1 VLLFTAD
8 RRAVMVSDAV
18 AYFLAA
24 PVGDGHEG
32 MVGKR
37 LEEIFAPESALGAA
51 VLGAFAEGGQVSAQ
65 GVTLEDGRQVQ
76 ISLDRIDDGLGGGGN
91 MGTLLTLRD
100 MESAAQ
106 LGQELEVARRL
117 AAIGKLTAG
126 VGHEVKNPINAMV
139 VHLELLRGK
148 LTPGGQEAFVGAQRH
163 VDILSGEMQRLDRV
177 VQTLA
182 DFSRPMELHLRE
194 HDLRQVVGVVM
205 ELTAAE
211 MEEHGVRPTV
221 EAPHEPMTVRADAE
235 LMQQALLNLLL
246 NAMQAMPS
254 GGALRV
260 TMRREHQFAVVE
272 VADEGEGIPAE
283 LLPRIFELYFT
294 TKPKGSGIGLAM
306 TYRILQLHGG
316 AMEVRSNADAN
327 SLERGTVF
335 TFRLPLA
342 AGAGVEGRKVV
353 AGVTSHKAVEE
364 QV

>member
-1 VLLFTAD
+1 
-8 RRAVMVSDAV
+8 
-18 AYFLAA
+18 
-24 PVGDGHEG
+24 
-32 MVGKR
+32 
-37 LEEIFAPESALGAA
+37 
-51 VLGAFAEGGQVSAQ
+51 
-65 GVTLEDGRQVQ
+65 
-76 ISLDRIDDGLGGGGN
+76 

-148 LTPGGQEAFVGAQRH
+148 LAPGGTEAFAGAQRH
-163 VDILSGEMQRLDRV
+163 VDILAGEMQRLDRV

-211 MEEHGVRPTV
+211 MEENGVQVTV
-221 EAPHEPMTVRADAE
+221 EAPHEPMMVRVDAE

-246 NAMQAMPS
+246 NGMQAMPG
-254 GGALRV
+254 GGAMRV
-260 TMRREHQFAVVE
+260 RMRREQQFAVVE
-272 VADEGEGIPAE
+272 VIDEGEGIPAE

-294 TKPKGSGIGLAM
+294 TKPKGSGIGLGDDVPNSAVAW
-306 TYRILQLHGG
+306 RSDGCAIQCGG
-316 AMEVRSNADAN
+316 KFTGARDSVYVPVADCGW
-327 SLERGTVF
+327 SWSRGTEGCGSRCGPERDRGASLNG
-335 TFRLPLA
+335 TNDITRRLASAMLCF
-342 AGAGVEGRKVV
+342 GLTVGLGGCR
-353 AGVTSHKAVEE
+353 HKA
-364 QV
+364 QVATLPPVLDAGRA